1 MLPEKYK
8 KDLDKLINIAQNYR
22 EGTIS
27 NSLLIDVLSSQQNFK
42 ENIELC
48 RKYLE
53 ENNISVVE
61 EEEVEEMTDE
71 INYTDMIISR
81 LENEEIDLMPD
92 FQRKAGLESGKKEP
106 AD

>member
-42 ENIELC
+42 ENI
-48 RKYLE
+48 
-53 ENNISVVE
+53 
-61 EEEVEEMTDE
+61 
-71 INYTDMIISR
+71 
-81 LENEEIDLMPD
+81 
-92 FQRKAGLESGKKEP
+92 
-106 AD
+106 